1 MKIKVTILLLFSSV
15 LSVFSQEDILY
26 KEKKNGFYQDSIRT
40 SIHEFQRIN
49 EPERTNRYLSLDF
62 SKFDFPTDLN
72 DYENHWHN
80 DPLSQGA
87 TGTCWCYST
96 ISFLESEIYRMEGKP
111 VKLSEMYIVYW
122 EYVARARYFVQH
134 RGDMHFGQGSEANAV
149 TRIMKD
155 HGLVPAVQYTG
166 LLKGQRFHDHGQLSK
181 EIKSYLRFIKQNNMW
196 DEEAVVS
203 NVRSILDHHLGK
215 PPEYVVVK
223 ENKVTSIEYM
233 EDILQ
238 INPDDYFC
246 FMSTKSLTYNQKGE
260 LKEPDNWWHSKEYYN
275 IHLEEFGALL
285 HAALE
290 KGYTLSICGDVS
302 EPGYDRYSEVGII
315 PTFDI
320 PAEYIDE
327 NSREFR
333 IYNGSTTDDHC
344 IHIVGYTKHD
354 GNLWYLVK
362 DSSSSGFDGPNKG
375 YRFMRQDYV
384 NLKVLAVMV
393 HKYAARE
400 ILDKIIK

>member
-1 MKIKVTILLLFSSV
+1 MD
-15 LSVFSQEDILY
+15 E
-26 KEKKNGFYQDSIRT
+26 
-40 SIHEFQRIN
+40 
-49 EPERTNRYLSLDF
+49 
-62 SKFDFPTDLN
+62 
-72 DYENHWHN
+72 
-80 DPLSQGA
+80 
-87 TGTCWCYST
+87 
-96 ISFLESEIYRMEGKP
+96 KP

-149 TRIMKD
+149 TRIIKD
-155 HGLVPAVQYTG
+155 HGLVPAGQYTG
-166 LLKGQRFHDHGQLSK
+166 LLNGQRFHNHGQLAK
-181 EIKSYLRFIKQNNMW
+181 EIKSYLQFIKQNNIW
-196 DEEAVVS
+196 DEDAVVS
-203 NVRSILDHHLGK
+203 NVISILDHYLGK
-215 PPEYVVVK
+215 PPEYVVTK
-223 ENKVTSIEYM
+223 ENKVTPLEYM

-260 LKEPDNWWHSKEYYN
+260 LIEPDNWWHSKEYYN
-275 IHLEEFGALL
+275 IHLEEFGELLFSALD
-285 HAALE
+285 

-302 EPGYDRYSEVGII
+302 EPGYDRYTEVGII
-315 PTFDI
+315 PAFDI
-320 PAEYIDE
+320 PADHINE
-327 NSREFR
+327 NSREYR

-354 GNLWYLVK
+354 GSLWYLIK

-375 YRFMRQDYV
+375 YRFIRQDYV
-384 NLKVLAVMV
+384 NLKILALMV